1 MMAILSIL
9 ILVPILVSP
18 IVYILTRYIK
28 KIGIIFS
35 VAVSVFLVLLS
46 LYVVASIYTNRP
58 GPNSYAFVER
68 FSWISYGPVGVD
80 YYVGADGLSSPLILL
95 SSILTLLVIFGSRN
109 LIEKNE
115 AEYYSLIFLFEGAIM
130 GVFLSL
136 NLIFFYIFWE
146 LVLIPMFF
154 FIGIWGGPRRKYAA
168 MKFIIFTF
176 VGSTVMLLGFLYVYL
191 ASGLQSFNIPEL
203 SGKVPEGLQF
213 IPLILTFLGFGVK
226 LPVFPFHTWLPDAH
240 VEAPSPISVL
250 LAGVLLKMGGYGFL
264 RISLGLFPQ
273 AASQYSSFFITLSII
288 SMFYAAF
295 VAMLQKDLKR
305 MVAYTSINH
314 MGFVML
320 GSFSTAVS
328 GSLLGIDGALL
339 QMFTHGLAIGSLFM
353 LTGYIQHQAGT
364 REIQLL
370 KGLRETMPRTAILLV
385 LGSWAAMALPPFAS
399 FLAEFMVIAAAVAAY
414 PLASVSV
421 LVPVITAGYF
431 LWMIKRTVLSKIELH
446 DVHDMSIADMLSFI
460 VYLAP
465 LVIVLVFSFLITDPL
480 TPVAQFLAGLR

>member
-1 MMAILSIL
+1 MILSML
-9 ILVPILVSP
+9 IFLPIAFSPVVYLV
-18 IVYILTRYIK
+18 TRFNK
-28 KIGIIFS
+28 KIGILLSIFLS
-35 VAVSVFLVLLS
+35 FFVLLLS
-46 LYVVASIYTNRP
+46 AYVFAGVYLNP
-58 GPNSYAFVER
+58 PHPNSYLYTER
-68 FSWISYGPVGVD
+68 FSWISYGPVTVD
-80 YYVGADGLSSPLILL
+80 YFVGADGLSSPLVLL
-95 SSILTLLVIFGSRN
+95 SSLLTLLVVLGSRE
-109 LIEKNE
+109 LIEKSE
-115 AEYYSLIFLFEGAIM
+115 AEYYSLLFLFEGAIM

-136 NLIFFYIFWE
+136 DLVFFYVFWE

-154 FIGIWGGPRRKYAA
+154 FIGFWGGPRKKYAA
-168 MKFIIFTF
+168 IKFIIFTF

-191 ASGLQSFNIPEL
+191 VSPVHSFDIPDLAGQVPTGLQL
-203 SGKVPEGLQF
+203 

-273 AASQYSSFFITLSII
+273 ASSQYALYFIVLAIF

-320 GSFSTAVS
+320 GAFAAAAS
-328 GSLLGIDGALL
+328 GSVLGIGGALL

-364 REIQLL
+364 REIPLL
-370 KGLRETMPRTAILLV
+370 SGLRNKMPRTAILLV

-414 PLASVSV
+414 SWSAISV

-431 LWMIKRTVLSKIELH
+431 LWMVKRTVLSKAEVSE
-446 DVHDMSIADMLSFI
+446 VHDMSVFDMLSFLL
-460 VYLAP
+460 YLAP
-465 LVIVLVFSFLITDPL
+465 LVIALVFSFLITDPL
-480 TPVAQFLAGLR
+480 TPVAQFLMGLR